1 MDSNEDEDLAF
12 NVLTDLGLDVTRVP
26 RKKKAETPEFTATD
40 REGGRYVV
48 EVKTRRDPAAF
59 DADLA
64 AGRLATTTVRLDP
77 HFTIAERLKKAAS
90 QIATRRQAPTD
101 FSLVCY
107 VIDGFSPLMHV
118 EQLIATL
125 WGAVKVFDIDT
136 MSSADA
142 YSQLCFYLE
151 KSAFENN
158 PDIDGVLTLVPSGTF
173 SCGFYPNRFSP
184 RRIEKS
190 VLGCALKELGAVKTP
205 EDAKATSGV
214 LIADFSLPDFRSRLL
229 DIQKRTGRRRLSPM
243 MSSGFQ
249 SAFAVGGSDPSP

>member
-26 RKKKAETPEFTATD
+26 RKKRAETPEFTATD
-40 REGGRYVV
+40 REGGRYVI
-48 EVKTRRDPAAF
+48 EVKTRRNSAAF

-64 AGRLATTTVRLDP
+64 AGRLATTVVRLDP
-77 HFTIAERLKKAAS
+77 HFTIPERLKKAAS
-90 QIATRRQAPTD
+90 QIAPRRQSSTD

-107 VIDGFSPLMHV
+107 VIDGFSPLMRV
-118 EQLIATL
+118 EQLVATL

-136 MSSADA
+136 ISSDDA
-142 YSQLCFYLE
+142 YSQLCFYLQ
-151 KSAFENN
+151 KSAFEDT
-158 PDIDGVLTLVPSGTF
+158 PDIDGVLTLVLSDTF

-190 VLGCALKELGAVKTP
+190 VLGCALKERGAVKTP
-205 EDAKATSGV
+205 EEAEATSGA
-214 LIADFSLPDFRSRLL
+214 LIADSSLPDLRSRLL
-229 DIQKRTGRRRLSPM
+229 ELQKRTGRRRLSPM

-249 SAFAVGGSDPSP
+249 SAFAAGGSDPSP